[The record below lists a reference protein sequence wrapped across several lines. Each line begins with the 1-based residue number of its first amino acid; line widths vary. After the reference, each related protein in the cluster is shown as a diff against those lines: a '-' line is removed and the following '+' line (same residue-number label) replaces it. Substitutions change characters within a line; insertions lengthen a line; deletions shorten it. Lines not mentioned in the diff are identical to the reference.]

1 MTEAKMYD
9 LIVRHAGDETPT
21 DLDEMVEAALG
32 LAELFEE
39 AADDEV
45 QLDLD
50 GLVLDAATTSGALA
64 ANEAGEGD
72 EQDDVIADAESA
84 AADVNNEGVAS
95 QVAFVLAKNGF
106 EEGRTKL
113 SEILGLPVSPTS

>member
-1 MTEAKMYD
+1 MTEAEMRD

-64 ANEAGEGD
+64 ASEAGEGD
-72 EQDDVIADAESA
+72 EQDDMIADAESA
-84 AADVNNEGVAS
+84 AADVNDEGVAS

>member
-64 ANEAGEGD
+64 ASEAGEGD

-95 QVAFVLAKNGF
+95 QVAFVLAKNGL
-106 EEGRTKL
+106 EEGRTRL
-113 SEILGLPVSPTS
+113 SEILGVPVSPTS